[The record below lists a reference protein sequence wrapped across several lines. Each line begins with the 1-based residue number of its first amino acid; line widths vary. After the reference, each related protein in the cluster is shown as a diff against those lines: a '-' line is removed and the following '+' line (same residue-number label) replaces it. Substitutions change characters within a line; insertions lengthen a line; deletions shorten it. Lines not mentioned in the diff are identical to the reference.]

1 MSARKGMVITMKI
14 KQKVSVL
21 VQIAILFIVGVILI
35 GILSLAALYS
45 FSTRYVLERL
55 ETSGFSTAEDLKG
68 FIFDFPAHDWLLR
81 YWYDHYDEMDI
92 DYDAVYTGS
101 SKTEEKYAHLVE
113 SNPGFRPDYAAAE
126 DVEALSPQDQKLYA
140 EIVYSWLIDRID
152 YTQSAYDLDYFFCVV
167 TEKPYDQQFILFIAA
182 DEGEQRGDAPG
193 QIYPIGK
200 TIKVAKGIQEAMTST
215 VEGNPKAAL
224 SADKKFYDY
233 FYSMTSFDEH
243 EVLLVLTINVTR
255 VRNAVKHYLSDFG
268 LLFVVLMIALAAG
281 CLLMINY
288 LVLWPLKEVQ
298 MNISLYKETKDSQ
311 TVADN
316 LLKLRSHNEI
326 AELSSDLAKMAE
338 ELNAFMIRNE
348 QIAVKEEHD
357 KTELAL
363 AGRIQAS
370 MLPAVFPPYPD
381 RKDFEIY
388 ASMTP
393 AREVGGDFYD
403 FFLVDDSHLCLM
415 IADVSGKGI
424 PAALFMMASKI
435 LLEHNVKMGKTPAQ
449 VLYDVNTAL
458 CNKNVEDM
466 FVTAWI
472 GILDLA
478 AGKMICANAGHEYP
492 IMRKPGEP
500 YEIIKD
506 KHGLVLGGMRDV
518 GYRDY
523 ELEMDPGASLFL
535 YTDGLTEAIDPD
547 KQMFGTERIEEKL
560 NTDPDRSPEEIVR
573 GMKEA
578 VGEYVKG
585 MEPFDDL
592 TMMSFTYHGMKE

>member
-81 YWYDHYDEMDI
+81 YWYEHYDEMDI

-182 DEGEQRGDAPG
+182 DEGEQRGNAPG

-326 AELSSDLAKMAE
+326 AELSGDLAKMAE

>member
-326 AELSSDLAKMAE
+326 AELSGDLAKMAE

-458 CNKNVEDM
+458 FNKNVEDM